1 MLVLNL
7 GNKKAVNLS
16 LRLHTT
22 AFLLMLKRLVLL
34 NRFTELT
41 QTQLMNDRAE
51 LGATAINLM
60 NTMSF
65 FFSQVDGELLKKCRY
80 YMKALW
86 KSLIHVSPSASY
98 LRWNVWIRRLIFY
111 FRLSRLFLPFYKG
124 FWLAVTHGPPELSSS
139 WILLIKAG
147 ELWHPCLLENR
158 VNPSKH

>member
-65 FFSQVDGELLKKCRY
+65 FSLKW
-80 YMKALW
+80 MG
-86 KSLIHVSPSASY
+86 
-98 LRWNVWIRRLIFY
+98 N
-111 FRLSRLFLPFYKG
+111 
-124 FWLAVTHGPPELSSS
+124 
-139 WILLIKAG
+139 
-147 ELWHPCLLENR
+147 CLKNADTT
-158 VNPSKH
+158 